1 MQSLIGLLRS
11 ASLVVDPGRAFL
23 RRVPDL
29 LCGVK
34 NFHHNIGLICEAGAD
49 LHTWHSF
56 IQHYNGKSML
66 LSSRWLPVS
75 SDDYHTLF
83 IDASRPVGF
92 AAVFGEN
99 WFAPRFDNAQ
109 FYSDFVCQLCFS
121 SHTCAI
127 WYIHKVLSIA
137 NPTESFSFQ
146 KNIAGLSPVSS

>member
-1 MQSLIGLLRS
+1 MQSLIGLLRFACS
-11 ASLVVDPGRAFL
+11 VVGPGPAFL

-34 NFHHNIGLICEAGAD
+34 NFHHNIRLICEAGAD

-56 IQHYNGKSML
+56 NQHYNGKFIL

-75 SDDYHTLF
+75 SDDYLTLF

-92 AAVFGEN
+92 VAVFGEK
-99 WFAPRFDNAQ
+99 WFAPRFDKAQ
-109 FYSDFVCQLCFS
+109 FYSVFVCQLRFS
-121 SHTCAI
+121 SHTCAM

-137 NPTESFSFQ
+137 NPTESFFKK
-146 KNIAGLSPVSS
+146 KNCRVVTS